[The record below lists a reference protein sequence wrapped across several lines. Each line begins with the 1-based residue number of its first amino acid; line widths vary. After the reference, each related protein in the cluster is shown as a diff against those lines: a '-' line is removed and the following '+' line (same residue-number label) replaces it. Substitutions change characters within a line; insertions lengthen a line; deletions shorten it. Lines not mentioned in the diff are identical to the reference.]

1 MRVGDILHNFD
12 EKYAALK
19 KRHEQI
25 LSDLHF
31 TDYDIT
37 EEEEKWLAGVEYM
50 RKFHLTD
57 TEYGN

>member
-1 MRVGDILHNFD
+1 MLRS
-12 EKYAALK
+12 KR
-19 KRHEQI
+19 RHEQI

-37 EEEEKWLAGVEYM
+37 EEGEEGELSRVEYM

-57 TEYGN
+57 TIRN